1 MSVHRAKP
9 SSIARIPHPPLRGT
23 FPPGEGI
30 LEDIAINGE
39 YNDARIEAISKI
51 KNQDL
56 LVDLAYNDEDSKI
69 RESACKNIQNVSV
82 LDDIAINDKDK
93 YVREVAK
100 KRSSL
105 LKK

>member
-1 MSVHRAKP
+1 M
-9 SSIARIPHPPLRGT
+9 
-23 FPPGEGI
+23 E
-30 LEDIAINGE
+30 
-39 YNDARIEAISKI
+39 
-51 KNQDL
+51 
-56 LVDLAYNDEDSKI
+56 
-69 RESACKNIQNVSV
+69 NVSV